1 MKHISRQELSDLMG
15 YKNIN
20 SFNNSKTNKDL
31 LINLVNTIEDRLEKH
46 YANIIEAERIKHQL
60 ELMKVREIIDAAFR
74 KQGIFI

>member
-31 LINLVNTIEDRLEKH
+31 LINLVNTIEDKLEKH
-46 YANIIEAERIKHQL
+46 YSTIIEAERIKHQL
-60 ELMKVREIIDAAFR
+60 ELMKVAAFR